1 MRRVGS
7 VDRGAGIDAIPPRE
21 HLLPLL
27 PRVFLC
33 QPDAT
38 PNNRTRNHYIVTNQ
52 ASSPAKRPV
61 FDRALDVIEGLGNKL
76 PDPAVLFL
84 LALALTWIGSWLLA
98 GTQVEVP
105 KAGDG
110 KDGLEVQSRLS
121 GEPRRSPG

>member
-1 MRRVGS
+1 
-7 VDRGAGIDAIPPRE
+7 
-21 HLLPLL
+21 
-27 PRVFLC
+27 
-33 QPDAT
+33 
-38 PNNRTRNHYIVTNQ
+38 VTNQ